1 MQGKRIQNW
10 MLSDEKDCRT
20 TCFAV
25 CRDSIPFQFC
35 ASAAVEPL
43 KATVTK
49 QNPSVHHSEY
59 TFSFIF
65 KYVQPWVK
73 LLTELCVFFYDRLG
87 WRWANQKAYK
97 RSRSKKNMQTYS
109 LNTKDS
115 IICSKRRGCSKQGD
129 WGQRAL
135 YAFKANLL
143 AHTIIVAT
151 ASCIQYL
158 LVPFC
163 KYSTK
168 ILKMGHLMEVICI
181 DF

>member
-1 MQGKRIQNW
+1 MKRTAGPHVSPCVEIRFLFSSARLLL
-10 MLSDEKDCRT
+10 LSLWKLQLPSRT
-20 TCFAV
+20 PLCITVNTLSHLSSNMF
-25 CRDSIPFQFC
+25 SLGWSYLLNC
-35 ASAAVEPL
+35 A
-43 KATVTK
+43 
-49 QNPSVHHSEY
+49 
-59 TFSFIF
+59 F
-65 KYVQPWVK
+65 
-73 LLTELCVFFYDRLG
+73 FFYDRLG